1 MTETRA
7 DEQAVRALFAANTA
21 AWDAG
26 DARAFAATFTDDA
39 EYVTW
44 FGRHYTGRAAIES
57 SHAALFTSY
66 LKNSR
71 LDGEI
76 TRLRFLTPDVAV
88 VDGRGALLKG
98 KQTRNRRNTKDYVY
112 VAVRQAGSWRFAAF
126 HNTKYHW
133 FFDTMAARSERAA

>member
-1 MTETRA
+1 MTEPHA
-7 DEQAVRALFAANTA
+7 DERAVRALFAANTA

-26 DARAFAATFTDDA
+26 DARAFAATFTEDA

-44 FGRHYTGRAAIES
+44 FGRHYTGRDSIES

-66 LKNSR
+66 LKGSR

-76 TRLRFLTPDVAV
+76 TRLRFLTPEVAV

-98 KQTRNRRNTKDYVY
+98 KSRRNRRNTKDYVY
-112 VAVRQAGSWRFAAF
+112 VAVRRAGTWRFATF
-126 HNTKYHW
+126 HNTKFHW
-133 FFDTMAARSERAA
+133 FFDAMAARSERVR